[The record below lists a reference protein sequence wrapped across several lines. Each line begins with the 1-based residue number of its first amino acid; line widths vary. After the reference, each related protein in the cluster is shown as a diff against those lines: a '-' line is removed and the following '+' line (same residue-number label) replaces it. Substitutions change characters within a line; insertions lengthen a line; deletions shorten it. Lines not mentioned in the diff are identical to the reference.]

1 MKSTALLAIAFVAA
15 AASAQAATMNYVLDF
30 QGDICGT
37 AGIPG
42 SECVGDGQAISQ
54 DYGDQTGVDIEWNA
68 RKDFPLSSGSGNAR
82 PFYIAGLT
90 DPLGERFGTA
100 WTADIPG
107 TIIFYALDGAT
118 VGLQGFD
125 FVRGPTNTVGFGS
138 KYIISDLASDWSPV
152 TSPLVTLDSGARQ
165 AFDFS
170 TLGLTSSVGI
180 MIELGEADT
189 TTDFGNANRFGLGI
203 DNIAYSVTA
212 AGTEP
217 PGTPSPIPL
226 PAAGWMLLAGLAG
239 LAGLRRRSLRA

>member
-1 MKSTALLAIAFVAA
+1 MKRNAILAAVLVTAA
-15 AASAQAATMNYVLDF
+15 AQAQASTVNYVLDF
-30 QGDICGT
+30 QGDICGA

-42 SECVGDGQAISQ
+42 SPCVADGQAISQ

-68 RKDFPLSSGSGNAR
+68 RADIPLSSGSGNAQ

-100 WTADIPG
+100 WTESIPG
-107 TIIFYALDGAT
+107 SIILYALDGAT

-125 FVRGPTNTVGFGS
+125 FVRGPTNTAGFGS
-138 KYIISDLASDWSPV
+138 KYVISDLAGAWSAV
-152 TSPLVTLDSGARQ
+152 TSSLVTLAPNTRQ

-180 MIELGEADT
+180 KIEIGEAGT
-189 TTDFGNANRFGLGI
+189 GTGSGNANRFGLGI
-203 DNIAYSVTA
+203 DNIAYSVTP
-212 AGTEP
+212 AGTTP
-217 PGTPSPIPL
+217 PDTTSPVPL

-239 LAGLRRRSLRA
+239 LFGLRRRARG